1 MTLTLSVSK
10 QLENITVQLETT
22 CPSNTLTAVVGPSG
36 SGKTTLIRMLAGL
49 ETPDSGTI
57 SCNDNVWFSST
68 SGIAVPPQRRHV
80 GLVFQDYTLFPHL
93 TVEKN
98 ILFAAVKPETVPEL
112 LQTFGIEH
120 IKHKKPHSIS
130 GGERQRAAFCQALA
144 REPVAL
150 LLDEPFSALD
160 VTTRRKLQHLLLE
173 IKTRLPIPVIHVT
186 HDLEEATLLGDTI
199 IAMEQGKL
207 SPNWLNTQLLAAH
220 QAAQSNIMYEQCHH
234 CGMKPITPTT
244 TLSEKQNAG
253 IS

>member
-1 MTLTLSVSK
+1 MTLSLSVSK

-22 CPSNTLTAVVGPSG
+22 CPSNTLTAIVGPSG

-49 ETPDSGTI
+49 DTPDNGTI
-57 SCNDNVWFSST
+57 SCNDTVWFSSA
-68 SGIAVPPQRRHV
+68 SGITVPPQRRHV

-98 ILFAAVKPETVPEL
+98 ILFAAVKPETVPDL

-120 IKHKKPHSIS
+120 IRHKKPHSIS

-173 IKTRLPIPVIHVT
+173 IKTRLPIPIIHVT

-199 IAMEQGKL
+199 IAMEQGKI

-220 QAAQSNIMYEQCHH
+220 HAAQNNLTYEQCHH
-234 CGMKPITPTT
+234 CGMNAVKPNTT
-244 TLSEKQNAG
+244 SSEKQNAG
-253 IS
+253 IR

>member
-1 MTLTLSVSK
+1 MTLSISVSK
-10 QLENITVQLETT
+10 QLETLTVELETV
-22 CPSNTLTAVVGPSG
+22 CPSNSLTAIVGPSG

-49 ETPDSGTI
+49 DAPDAGTI
-57 SCNDNVWFSST
+57 RCNEKTWFSSKE
-68 SGIAVPPQRRHV
+68 GISVPAQHRRV

-98 ILFAAVKPETVPEL
+98 ILFAAENPDVTLDL
-112 LQTFGIEH
+112 LKTFGITH
-120 IKHKKPHSIS
+120 IRNKKPHSIS

-173 IKTRLPIPVIHVT
+173 IKTRLPIPIIHVT

-199 IAMEQGKL
+199 IAMEQGKE

-220 QAAQSNIMYEQCHH
+220 HATRGNLPYEQCHQ
-234 CGMKPITPTT
+234 CGIHAQAGYEIKR
-244 TLSEKQNAG
+244 EKNAG
-253 IS
+253 IR

>member
-1 MTLTLSVSK
+1 MTLSLSVSK
-10 QLENITVQLETT
+10 QLENITVQLETS
-22 CPSNTLTAVVGPSG
+22 CPSNTLTAIVGPSG

-57 SCNDNVWFSST
+57 TCNDAVWFSST
-68 SGIAVPPQRRHV
+68 NGVTVPPQSRRV

-98 ILFAAVKPETVPEL
+98 ILFAAVTPKTVPDL

-173 IKTRLPIPVIHVT
+173 IKTRLPIPIIHVT
-186 HDLEEATLLGDTI
+186 HDLEEATMLGDTI
-199 IAMEQGKL
+199 IAMEQGKV

-220 QAAQSNIMYEQCHH
+220 HAAQAPLPYEQCHT
-234 CGMKPITPTT
+234 CSVNTVKLNTI
-244 TLSEKQNAG
+244 SNEKQNA
-253 IS
+253 STR